1 MVVARQ
7 VRRVPANARVA
18 VERAVT
24 RDAGRTPWMY
34 TSFLMSMCSSSTGL
48 WRAGL
53 NMGGHLDAAETS
65 FVRNRIPRAN
75 TFRLPCDAK
84 INEEAGMV
92 CRLLWR
98 IPGVF
103 IAAIMTCAPIWA
115 QDSPSR
121 LHLQTSSL
129 PNARFEVLQSTLA
142 VRHTYRLDRFS
153 GRVWQLV
160 RTKADD
166 NAWEEMPVIDS
177 PKIAAP
183 SRARFQLFTS
193 GFSVRHTFLL
203 DTDSGKSWVVVTSKQ
218 KGADGS
224 DFEIALWQPFAE

>member
-1 MVVARQ
+1 MGDVSPAGSAHGEMAETVRADEPGMTPASASRAQCPAGVRPGPVDAHAQACAVGHRLAQARHPVGGCLVVQYPRGGHARVVVARQ

-34 TSFLMSMCSSSTGL
+34 PSFLMSMCSSSPGL

-53 NMGGHLDAAETS
+53 NMGGRLDAAETS

-84 INEEAGMV
+84 INEDAGMV

-115 QDSPSR
+115 QDSLNLRGS
-121 LHLQTSSL
+121 HLQ
-129 PNARFEVLQSTLA
+129 
-142 VRHTYRLDRFS
+142 RFS
-153 GRVWQLV
+153 R
-160 RTKADD
+160 R
-166 NAWEEMPVIDS
+166 P
-177 PKIAAP
+177 
-183 SRARFQLFTS
+183 
-193 GFSVRHTFLL
+193 
-203 DTDSGKSWVVVTSKQ
+203 
-218 KGADGS
+218 
-224 DFEIALWQPFAE
+224 